1 MKISHIL
8 LTTDLSEESQR
19 SFVYAADL
27 AHEKGAK
34 ITLLNVVE
42 NLTVAPH
49 GAPMAPPMGDPEA
62 PVLKQVAQKALEKR
76 RAELPADIEVDCHAI
91 FGTELGTTIADFAGE
106 HGCDL
111 IVIST
116 HGRTGFRRFVMGST
130 AEVVL
135 RHSAVPVMVI
145 PRVD

>member
-8 LTTDLSEESQR
+8 LATDLSEESWR
-19 SFVYAADL
+19 GFAYAADL

-49 GAPMAPPMGDPEA
+49 GAPMAPPIGDPEG
-62 PVLKQVAQKALEKR
+62 PVLKEVAQKGLEKR
-76 RAELPADIEVDCHAI
+76 RKELPADIEVDCHAI
-91 FGTELGTTIADFAGE
+91 LGTDLGTTIADFANE

-116 HGRTGFRRFVMGST
+116 HGRSGFRRFIMGST

-135 RHSAVPVMVI
+135 RHSTVPVMVI
-145 PRVD
+145 PRVA

>member
-19 SFVYAADL
+19 SFAYAADL

-49 GAPMAPPMGDPEA
+49 GAPMAPPLDDPEA
-62 PVLKQVAQKALEKR
+62 PVLKEVAQEALEKR
-76 RAELPADIEVDCHAI
+76 RAGLPADIEVECHAI
-91 FGTELGTTIADFAGE
+91 LGTNLGTTIAEFASE
-106 HGCDL
+106 KGCDL

-116 HGRTGFRRFVMGST
+116 HGRTGFRRFVMGSI

-135 RHSAVPVMVI
+135 RHSDVPVMVI
-145 PRVD
+145 PRSD

>member
-8 LTTDLSEESQR
+8 LTTDLSDEAQR
-19 SFVYAADL
+19 SFTYAADL

-49 GAPMAPPMGDPEA
+49 GAPLAPPLDDPEA
-62 PVLKQVAQKALEKR
+62 PALKDVAQKALEQR
-76 RAELPADIEVDCHAI
+76 RNELPADIDVDCQTI
-91 FGTELGTTIADFAGE
+91 LGTNLGTSIAEFANE

-116 HGRTGFRRFVMGST
+116 HGRSGFRRFVMGST

>member
-19 SFVYAADL
+19 SFAYASDMAR
-27 AHEKGAK
+27 EKGAK

-49 GAPMAPPMGDPEA
+49 GAPLAPPLNDPEA
-62 PVLKQVAQKALEKR
+62 PALVEIAKEGLAKR
-76 RAELPADIEVDCHAI
+76 RNELPADIEVECHAV
-91 FGTELGTTIADFAGE
+91 LGTNLGNTIAEFATD

-116 HGRTGFRRFVMGST
+116 HGRTGFRRFVLGST

-135 RHSAVPVMVI
+135 RHSHVPVLTI
-145 PRVD
+145 PRNE

>member
-19 SFVYAADL
+19 SFGYAADL

-49 GAPMAPPMGDPEA
+49 GAPMAPPIGDPEA
-62 PVLKQVAQKALEKR
+62 PALKEIAQEGVEKR

-91 FGTELGTTIADFAGE
+91 LGTELGTSIADFATE

-116 HGRTGFRRFVMGST
+116 HGRTGFRRFIMGST

-145 PRVD
+145 PRID